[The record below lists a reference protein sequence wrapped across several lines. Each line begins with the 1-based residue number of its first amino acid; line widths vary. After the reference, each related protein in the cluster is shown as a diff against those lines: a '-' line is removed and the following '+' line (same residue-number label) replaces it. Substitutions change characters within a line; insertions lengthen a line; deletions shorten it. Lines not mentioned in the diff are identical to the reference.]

1 MLTHTTDPQPFWL
14 SLVCRRRLF
23 FASSVCCRVF
33 TWLKCKTSR
42 LFKLLAPLVVACD
55 LARLLSIVV
64 ATQSTEAEH
73 SSVVSHKVPLN
84 PLLWSTRAT
93 TAEGGRV
100 LCVGRRRA
108 SEQTLADQ
116 KTHRRG
122 EEWHKNIRE
131 SSRRR
136 NLQDFFPL
144 PLCALSAQTNNRR
157 KKLFTMSIHALIS
170 ESHPPARWRRGFAPL
185 QMWGGNGRSRRE
197 SNEKRNA
204 QNSTKSYTMKGEWSK
219 TLE

>member
-1 MLTHTTDPQPFWL
+1 MTKMQN
-14 SLVCRRRLF
+14 
-23 FASSVCCRVF
+23 FA
-33 TWLKCKTSR
+33 TIQ
-42 LFKLLAPLVVACD
+42 APRSLVVACD

-100 LCVGRRRA
+100 LCVGRRRRA

-144 PLCALSAQTNNRR
+144 PLCALSAQTNNR
-157 KKLFTMSIHALIS
+157 KKIVHNEHSC
-170 ESHPPARWRRGFAPL
+170 SHIGVSSTGPTKKRLRSSADV
-185 QMWGGNGRSRRE
+185 GRERAQQ
-197 SNEKRNA
+197 KRI
-204 QNSTKSYTMKGEWSK
+204 E
-219 TLE
+219 

>member
-64 ATQSTEAEH
+64 ATEAEH

-100 LCVGRRRA
+100 LCVGRRRRA

-144 PLCALSAQTNNRR
+144 PLCALSAQTNNR
-157 KKLFTMSIHALIS
+157 KKNCSQWAFMLSYRSLIHRPDEEEASLLCRCG
-170 ESHPPARWRRGFAPL
+170 EGTGAAEENR
-185 QMWGGNGRSRRE
+185 MK
-197 SNEKRNA
+197 KRNA
-204 QNSTKSYTMKGEWSK
+204 QNSTKSYSMKGEWSK